1 MSSFGSRFK
10 NLRIQK
16 GYTQEQLVTD
26 FNEKFG
32 YNFTKSAVSQYEND
46 KRLPEINVL
55 IDFASY
61 FNVSVDNLLNGD
73 IIFEKEAEYLSNKGK
88 IDLDEFLEI
97 IKSIIANK
105 EVIVNGQQLTE
116 QELELFYNSIEIG
129 IELIKRNNKKKVL

>member
-16 GYTQEQLVTD
+16 GFTQDQLVSD
-26 FNEKFG
+26 FNAKFG

-61 FNVSVDNLLNGD
+61 FNVSVDNLLNVD
-73 IIFEKEAEYLSNKGK
+73 RICEKAAEYLNTKEK
-88 IDLDEFLEI
+88 IDLNEFLEAV
-97 IKSIIANK
+97 KSIIDNK
-105 EVIVNGQQLTE
+105 DVIVDGRLLNR
-116 QELELFYNSIEIG
+116 QELDLFYNSIEIG
-129 IELIKRNNKKKVL
+129 IELIKRNNKE